1 MKIIQNI
8 AEQEE
13 SVIVGRC
20 SDYILRDRK
29 DCLNVFIY
37 ADAED
42 REKRIIERY
51 GENDKPVRKRI
62 ADKDS
67 RRRTYYSHYTD
78 RSALGEKSCVSIV
91 CRLFQES
98 RNGDV

>member
-51 GENDKPVRKRI
+51 GEN
-62 ADKDS
+62 
-67 RRRTYYSHYTD
+67 
-78 RSALGEKSCVSIV
+78 E
-91 CRLFQES
+91 
-98 RNGDV
+98 

>member
-51 GENDKPVRKRI
+51 GENDK
-62 ADKDS
+62 KDLLFPLYGS
-67 RRRTYYSHYTD
+67 FMGNAAKLSF
-78 RSALGEKSCVSIV
+78 VS
-91 CRLFQES
+91 
-98 RNGDV
+98 